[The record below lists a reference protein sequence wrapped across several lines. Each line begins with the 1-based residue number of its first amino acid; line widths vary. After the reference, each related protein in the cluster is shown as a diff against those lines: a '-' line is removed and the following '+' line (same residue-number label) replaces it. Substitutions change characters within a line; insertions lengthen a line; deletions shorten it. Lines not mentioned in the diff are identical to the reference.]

1 MTKLL
6 PAGHGEEQVQYADM
20 LVTANEA
27 ERRRHGPC
35 SQPSLASAIHGSNSV
50 HVQGGIWTCQ
60 GHPSPTCPVHTAVTE
75 LCVWWCTMPTCLAP
89 QVLLQ
94 PASADR
100 QGPPERWGRLCDQ
113 PCGGAWHSCSRPLA
127 PQGIAAV
134 STTFTRQ
141 SMAAA
146 VRIVRASVHVR
157 RIEPASAG
165 TLRSLYLLHGVCLRR
180 NWLGYL
186 WHHVLS
192 SGMLHC
198 V

>member
-1 MTKLL
+1 MLTCWSPPMRLSV
-6 PAGHGEEQVQYADM
+6 AGMAPVLSH
-20 LVTANEA
+20 
-27 ERRRHGPC
+27 PWP
-35 SQPSLASAIHGSNSV
+35 QPSMAATVCTCRVAYGLARDI
-50 HVQGGIWTCQ
+50 Q
-60 GHPSPTCPVHTAVTE
+60 SPTCLVHTAVTE
-75 LCVWWCTMPTCLAP
+75 LCVWWCTMLTCLAP

-127 PQGIAAV
+127 PQGAAAV
-134 STTFTRQ
+134 STTFTCQ

-146 VRIVRASVHVR
+146 VRIVRVSVHVR

-180 NWLGYL
+180 SWLGYL

-192 SGMLHC
+192 SAMLHC